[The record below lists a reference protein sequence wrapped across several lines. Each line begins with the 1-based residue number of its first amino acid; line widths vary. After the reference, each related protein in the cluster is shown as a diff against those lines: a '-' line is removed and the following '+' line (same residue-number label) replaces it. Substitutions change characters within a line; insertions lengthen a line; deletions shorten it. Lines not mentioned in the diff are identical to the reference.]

1 MARFACCALDGGGK
15 GLLIGASVDRPCR
28 RLRRARVGGRSA
40 GLLWAVGRSMAAG
53 KHARLQ
59 GDAAG
64 RTLMFANEEHRAGG
78 SVLRVLV
85 FHAVSE

>member
-1 MARFACCALDGGGK
+1 M
-15 GLLIGASVDRPCR
+15 
-28 RLRRARVGGRSA
+28 GGRSA
-40 GLLWAVGRSMAAG
+40 GLLCAVGRSMAAG

-78 SVLRVLV
+78 SDGGVLRVLV
-85 FHAVSE
+85 FYAVSE

>member
-1 MARFACCALDGGGK
+1 
-15 GLLIGASVDRPCR
+15 
-28 RLRRARVGGRSA
+28 
-40 GLLWAVGRSMAAG
+40 MAAG

-78 SVLRVLV
+78 SDGGVLRVLV
-85 FHAVSE
+85 LYAVSE